1 MEQVSLL
8 RCISTEKNLHY
19 ITQDFHLLMKQ
30 LLDNNNVFH
39 VGIVT
44 RRPLVLQLHRID
56 EGKEYAEFMHLPKK
70 KFSDFGI
77 FPVLEA

>member
-1 MEQVSLL
+1 
-8 RCISTEKNLHY
+8 
-19 ITQDFHLLMKQ
+19 MKQ
-30 LLDNNNVFH
+30 LLDNKNVFH